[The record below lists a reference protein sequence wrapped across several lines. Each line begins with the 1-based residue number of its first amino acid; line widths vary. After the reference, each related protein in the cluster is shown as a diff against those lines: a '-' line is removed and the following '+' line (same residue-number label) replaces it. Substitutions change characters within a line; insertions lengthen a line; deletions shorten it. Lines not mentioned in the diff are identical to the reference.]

1 MTDAIPSPVFER
13 ELGQIPIRE
22 LFARDGDGSYLN
34 FDSTEDREKT
44 QKKYRI
50 PIHQRFNRWSS
61 DDKQSLIASIFLNY
75 IIGSIS
81 LSRHHD
87 GEMGFYENIQDGQS
101 RLTVI
106 QEYIEDKFRFKG
118 LLFSELS
125 EYDRNRFMDYK
136 FSTDITVPSRI
147 RGNTNLTLDD
157 HYFVNFDR
165 INKGKSLSD
174 NDKYWCY
181 KNKKLVE
188 IAINL
193 IEDSKKNYD
202 FMGVSKFGEKDKNG
216 KVERKPLE
224 EFVTFISALLN
235 NIYKKSFDRNSEYL
249 EYKKTRD
256 PEEQGKKPYTKSDVE
271 YVHDFMEFYKSIYDT
286 MIEQMPSRKGEKVK
300 IHFNNPGKF
309 LGMIVMD
316 YKDESTTSDYK
327 KDMWVNILN
336 INRSSDNFM
345 KETYTLWTGLT
356 EANKKNQEE
365 ENIRTRLNRVKEF
378 YANKQETAS
387 KYHIEYNE
395 NSSD

>member
-1 MTDAIPSPVFER
+1 MTDHIPSAVFER
-13 ELGQIPIRE
+13 ELGQITIRE
-22 LFARDGDGSYLN
+22 LFAKDGDGTYLN
-34 FDSTEDREKT
+34 FDSTEDRIQT

-50 PIHQRFNRWSS
+50 PIHQRFNRWSPN
-61 DDKQSLIASIFLNY
+61 DKQSLIASIFLNY

-87 GEMGFYENIQDGQS
+87 GQMGFYENIEDGQS

-106 QEYIEDKFRFKG
+106 QEFIEDKFKFNG
-118 LLFSELS
+118 LLFSQLP

-136 FSTDITVPSRI
+136 FSTDITVLSR
-147 RGNTNLTLDD
+147 RGNSNLTSDD
-157 HYFVNFDR
+157 HYFINFDR
-165 INKGKSLSD
+165 INKGISLSD

-181 KNKKLVE
+181 KGKKLVE
-188 IAINL
+188 IAMNL
-193 IEDSKKNYD
+193 IEESKEDYS

-249 EYKKTRD
+249 DVKKSN
-256 PEEQGKKPYTKSDVE
+256 EEPYSQVDID
-271 YVHDFMEFYKSIYDT
+271 YIYGFMEFYKNIHDA
-286 MIEQMPSRKGEKVK
+286 MLEQMPRRTREQIGK
-300 IHFNNPGKF
+300 FNNPGQF

-345 KETYTLWTGLT
+345 KEKNTLWNGFTD
-356 EANKKNQEE
+356 ANRKNQEE
-365 ENIRTRLNRVKEF
+365 ENIRMRLNRVKQF
-378 YANKQETAS
+378 YSNKQETS
-387 KYHIEYNE
+387 DNYHIEYNE
-395 NSSD
+395 NLSD

>member
-1 MTDAIPSPVFER
+1 MTDPIPSPVFER
-13 ELGQIPIRE
+13 ELGQIPLRE
-22 LFARDGDGSYLN
+22 LFAKDGGGTYLN
-34 FDSTEDREKT
+34 FDSTEDRDQTK
-44 QKKYRI
+44 KKYRI

-136 FSTDITVPSRI
+136 FSTDVTVPSRI

-181 KNKKLVE
+181 KNKKLVG

-193 IEDSKKNYD
+193 IEDSKEDYP

-249 EYKKTRD
+249 DVKKSNGEYYSQVD
-256 PEEQGKKPYTKSDVE
+256 IDYING
-271 YVHDFMEFYKSIYDT
+271 FMEFYKSIHDI
-286 MIEQMPSRKGEKVK
+286 MLEQMPPRQREKVN

-316 YKDESTTSDYK
+316 YKEESTTSDYK

-345 KETYTLWTGLT
+345 KETYTLWNGLT

-365 ENIRTRLNRVKEF
+365 ENIRMRLNRVKEF
-378 YANKQETAS
+378 YSNKQETAS

>member
-106 QEYIEDKFRFKG
+106 QEYIEDKFRFKD

-136 FSTDITVPSRI
+136 FSTDITVPSRN
-147 RGNTNLTLDD
+147 RGNTNLALDD
-157 HYFVNFDR
+157 HYFINFDR

-193 IEDSKKNYD
+193 IEDSKKDYD

-249 EYKKTRD
+249 EYKKTSVI
-256 PEEQGKKPYTKSDVE
+256 EEKQPYTQSDID
-271 YVHDFMEFYKSIYDT
+271 YVYGFMEFYKSIHDT
-286 MIEQMPSRKGEKVK
+286 MIKKMPRRTYEQ

-316 YKDESTTSDYK
+316 YKEYSPLEDK
-327 KDMWVNILN
+327 KNMWVNILN
-336 INRSSDNFM
+336 INRASDNFM
-345 KETYTLWTGLT
+345 KETNTLWNGFTD
-356 EANKKNQEE
+356 ANKKNQEE
-365 ENIRTRLNRVKEF
+365 ENIRNRLNRVKEF

>member
-1 MTDAIPSPVFER
+1 M
-13 ELGQIPIRE
+13 
-22 LFARDGDGSYLN
+22 
-34 FDSTEDREKT
+34 
-44 QKKYRI
+44 
-50 PIHQRFNRWSS
+50 
-61 DDKQSLIASIFLNY
+61 
-75 IIGSIS
+75 
-81 LSRHHD
+81 
-87 GEMGFYENIQDGQS
+87 
-101 RLTVI
+101 
-106 QEYIEDKFRFKG
+106 
-118 LLFSELS
+118 
-125 EYDRNRFMDYK
+125 
-136 FSTDITVPSRI
+136 
-147 RGNTNLTLDD
+147 TLDD

-193 IEDSKKNYD
+193 IEDSKEDYP

-249 EYKKTRD
+249 EYKKTSVI
-256 PEEQGKKPYTKSDVE
+256 EEKQPYTQSDVD
-271 YVHDFMEFYKSIYDT
+271 YVYGFIEFYKSIHDT
-286 MIEQMPSRKGEKVK
+286 MLKQMPPRQREKVN

-316 YKDESTTSDYK
+316 YKDESTTSNYK

-336 INRSSDNFM
+336 INRASDNFM
-345 KETYTLWTGLT
+345 KETNTLWNGFTD
-356 EANKKNQEE
+356 ANKKNQEE
-365 ENIRTRLNRVKEF
+365 ENIRMRLNRVKEF
-378 YANKQETAS
+378 YSNKQETAS